1 MMGEASAFGIVVVDR
16 AVLSHAKSRHMSAF
30 QPLAKCLAGVA
41 VAITRRGIGFVGQ
54 LLYPALRNIGQFCG
68 LLAIE
73 F

>member
-41 VAITRRGIGFVGQ
+41 VAITRRGIGFVSQLIDPAHRNTGQ
-54 LLYPALRNIGQFCG
+54 LCG
-68 LLAIE
+68 LVLI
-73 F
+73 